1 MPVIVQLSISECD
14 VIKTILEFLEMR
26 GLHIAQVFFTFS
38 FIYGSQIFRIFSK
51 FFVESTISRL
61 VHRYWFF
68 FKAFSIT
75 GLMLGSSLAIEVQ
88 VNRKHHADF
97 WIDLLLRG
105 VEPQH
110 RRSELSSNPLNHSML
125 QFISLPIMNCFYS
138 YNLKYIKKKLKKF
151 YNFVKI

>member
-61 VHRYWFF
+61 VHR
-68 FKAFSIT
+68 
-75 GLMLGSSLAIEVQ
+75 
-88 VNRKHHADF
+88 H
-97 WIDLLLRG
+97 
-105 VEPQH
+105 
-110 RRSELSSNPLNHSML
+110 
-125 QFISLPIMNCFYS
+125 
-138 YNLKYIKKKLKKF
+138 
-151 YNFVKI
+151 